1 MRKYTRKEPSAF
13 LPARELS
20 VDILFD
26 SDDSFEGVLR
36 ARQAKV
42 IIAEMILLSKKR
54 GRPSHKQECEDE
66 AA

>member
-13 LPARELS
+13 LPASELS
-20 VDILFD
+20 IEVLFET
-26 SDDSFEGVLR
+26 DDSFEGVLR
-36 ARQAKV
+36 ARQAKR

-54 GRPSHKQECEDE
+54 GRPSHKQEIEDE

>member
-13 LPARELS
+13 LPASELS
-20 VDILFD
+20 IDILFE

-54 GRPSHKQECEDE
+54 GRPSHKQESEDE